1 MTSYLQLASYR
12 FAQVMNQVKSAAIH
26 GIHIVFKDEKREAV
40 VLVDVANAFNPLNRE
55 VFLYI
60 HIICPP
66 KLSINNKLLYLTIAI
81 IY

>member
-12 FAQVMNQVKSAAIH
+12 FAQVMNQVQSTAIH
-26 GIHIVFKDEKREAV
+26 GIHIVFKHEKREAV
-40 VLVDVANAFNPLNRE
+40 VLVDVANAFNSLNCE

-60 HIICPP
+60 RIICPP
-66 KLSINNKLLYLTIAI
+66 KSSINNKLLYLTNTI